1 MIEVLSTLTG
11 LTINEPRTVIERGF
25 NGSSQ
30 ETAGCFIKTF
40 EVHSICNGIVLAVDR
55 EPKHST
61 WCITVEVN
69 SQRWVRYCLLAS
81 AKVSV
86 GQNIFKDDFLGYG
99 YKGMMQLEYCTA
111 TESQFPVRILSKQLY
126 KHDPSP
132 IIFGQ
137 ENLEDFVSIKTNRRG

>member
-1 MIEVLSTLTG
+1 MIEVLTTLTG
-11 LTINEPRTVIERGF
+11 IKVDNPRSVIDRGF
-25 NGSSQ
+25 LGNSQ
-30 ETAGCFIKTF
+30 ETAGCLIKTF
-40 EVHSICNGIVLAVDR
+40 EVHSISKGTVLAIDR
-55 EPKHST
+55 DPKHGT

-69 SQRWVRYCLLAS
+69 SQRWVRYCSMAS
-81 AKVSV
+81 TKVSV
-86 GQNIFKDDFLGYG
+86 GQTIFKDDFLGYG

-137 ENLEDFVSIKTNRRG
+137 EKLEEVL